1 MLRMI
6 KSSRYLSGVT
16 ALGLTLAVAIL
27 GLTSPVMAQPVNV
40 TPEEMALSPRFCP
53 DVQGYGR
60 SGTRDAPSAAAKRWV
75 SLMGDTFW
83 HVHHYC
89 WGQINLQRAL
99 HSSTPQQTRQ
109 HLLGSV
115 RNDYLYVVRN
125 ASKNF
130 ILLPEIYTKIGDV
143 ELLLS
148 LPNDANKS
156 FAQARALK
164 PDYWPAYSHW
174 AEFLINAGK
183 KADAKQLVRTGLEYS
198 PGARVLQEQ
207 YRLLGGKPS
216 EIVPKTIAPPPKEST
231 TEPATQQPDA
241 EAAATDQ
248 PAEDAPGENAAK

>member
-83 HVHHYC
+83 HLHHYC

-99 HSSTPQQTRQ
+99 HSSMPQQNRQ
-109 HLLGSV
+109 HLLGTV

-130 ILLPEIYTKIGDV
+130 ILLPEIYTKIGEV
-143 ELLLS
+143 ELRLS
-148 LPNDANKS
+148 LPNDAAKS

-183 KADAKQLVRTGLEYS
+183 KAEAKQLVKTGLEYT
-198 PGARVLQEQ
+198 PGAKVLQEQ
-207 YRLLGGKPS
+207 YRLLGGKLS
-216 EIVPKTIAPPPKEST
+216 EIVPRIKEQPPEDTATES
-231 TEPATQQPDA
+231 AALVPDA
-241 EAAATDQ
+241 E
-248 PAEDAPGENAAK
+248 EDAADSPTEGAASESAAK